1 MSTRSSARRNRQSQ
15 SQWTFPTHASRRDS
29 TQTLEALRSNAESN
43 PSIVEVAPAFER
55 ASRPAPPLGSV
66 GAHRGWR
73 SLSAG
78 TPKRWK
84 HAAGR
89 QLPRGSGHPS
99 GSRCHT
105 KRKAS
110 LPPPASG
117 AHRDD
122 DHTSVTMTIAGSEA
136 SNKQLTNSCLHPM
149 TEALCACLCVRLQH
163 ETAGSERQKKKKEEE
178 KSRSSSSGGGGGGGG
193 SGRGRTGARGRAPAR
208 GKARWLLPAS
218 QPVVCTTMCSYTES
232 RS

>member
-1 MSTRSSARRNRQSQ
+1 MRAHKAVSTRSSARRNQQSQ

-29 TQTLEALRSNAESN
+29 TQTLEVLRSNAESN
-43 PSIVEVAPAFER
+43 PSIAEVAPAFER

-136 SNKQLTNSCLHPM
+136 CNKQLPPPSDRK
-149 TEALCACLCVRLQH
+149 LCVR
-163 ETAGSERQKKKKEEE
+163 
-178 KSRSSSSGGGGGGGG
+178 
-193 SGRGRTGARGRAPAR
+193 
-208 GKARWLLPAS
+208 
-218 QPVVCTTMCSYTES
+218 VCVCVAA
-232 RS
+232 